1 MIKTFKLF
9 SFKPTLLGGL
19 FLTLTALGKAQQPDA
34 TKPAQLKQSPRDPE
48 LRSDPDLRNF
58 SGRVDTVRERSF
70 DRDWRFFRGEATGA
84 EAPSFDDSGWRSLDV
99 PHDWSIEDL
108 PNAPAGQGRAT
119 ADPSSFAVPKGNTPP
134 AGAPPRIGPF
144 DVKDSPGQGAT
155 GYTAGGEGWYRKHF
169 RLLRANQHVE
179 VRFDGVY
186 QDADFWLNGTHLGF
200 HPYGYTSFFYDLT
213 PYLNPGGA
221 NLLAV
226 RVRNLGQNSR
236 WYSGSGIIRHVWLN
250 VTAPLHI
257 PHGGVQVTTPTVSD
271 ASATV
276 HVKVSVVN
284 DNADVTGDAHVLVS
298 VLDARSRLVGR
309 ADTPV
314 QPIAAGKT
322 GSFETEVPVERP
334 ALWSPDSPHLYQTR
348 TDVVVNQHAVDSVT
362 TVFGIRSIV
371 MNGQSGFLLNGK
383 EVKMRGACVHHDL
396 GALGAASLD
405 RAEERRIEVLKAAG
419 FNAIRTAHNPP
430 SPAMLD
436 ACDRLGIL
444 VYEEAFDMWQEAKN
458 PDDYHLYF
466 PEWGLRDIAMMI
478 QRDRNHPSVV
488 LWSIGNE
495 IYTFNFSNSPPTTT
509 IFSPETGK
517 ELANRIRALDPTRPL
532 TEGGWAGDWILL
544 PQSQTLNSSI
554 WSYLDIGDQHYQ
566 HDDSVMHT
574 GHPDRALL
582 QSESFPATLYDDWK
596 LVTNSKYAVG
606 DFTWTGWD
614 YLGESALGGP
624 VSVPIGTL
632 PLPGGTNDNFGLITS
647 YPYPWF
653 QAFCG
658 DIDLIGERKP
668 QWHYRTV
675 VWGDSPLEMAVER
688 PVPGGM
694 EQRANC
700 WSYYDELQ
708 SWTWNVP
715 RGQIMRVRVYTSG
728 DQVVLLLNGQR
739 VATKTLATADKMTTT
754 FDIPYAPGQ
763 LTAVASKERREIGRK
778 TFTTVGAPA
787 ALRLATDPHHL
798 SNNRNDLAY
807 VLVEVVD
814 AAGHVVPDAVQHV
827 KLTVKGAATL
837 AGIANANPH
846 NVNSFQR
853 GDRFTY
859 HGKALGIVRP
869 TGSPGRISVHA
880 SADGLAPAT
889 LILKSGVR
897 GQESES
903 LDLVLMH
910 KSEKR
915 RILEKHRL
923 WYGWN
928 PGACGGPPISA
939 KIIVRRSMGEWLLS
953 RRDSTIVAWHE
964 VPGIM
969 RKIASSRRDD

>member
-1 MIKTFKLF
+1 MR
-9 SFKPTLLGGL
+9 LGGL
-19 FLTLTALGKAQQPDA
+19 FNSHYMKKRCSFQTPVALRPPWHAILVGAYTLLLATLGTQVWAQPISDSPTDDRPDG
-34 TKPAQLKQSPRDPE
+34 
-48 LRSDPDLRNF
+48 
-58 SGRVDTVRERSF
+58 SGGQANKLDYRVGTVRERSF
-70 DRDWRFFRGEATGA
+70 DGGWRFYRGALNGA
-84 EAPSFDDSGWRSLDV
+84 EAPSFDDNGWRTLNV

-108 PNAPAGQGRAT
+108 PNAPAGQGGAT

-134 AGAPPRIGPF
+134 AGAPSLIGPF
-144 DVKDSPGQGAT
+144 DVKDSPGQAAT
-155 GYTAGGEGWYRKHF
+155 GYTVGGEGWYRKHF
-169 RLLRANQHVE
+169 PLIRANQHVE

-186 QDADFWLNGTHLGF
+186 EDADFWLNGTHLGF

-213 PYLNPGGA
+213 PYLNPGGT
-221 NLLAV
+221 NVLAV

-250 VTAPLHI
+250 VTEPLHI
-257 PHGGVQVTTPTVSD
+257 PQWGVQVTTPTVSD

-284 DNADVTGDAHVLVS
+284 DAALTRDAHVLVS
-298 VLDARSRLVGR
+298 VLDADGRRVGGV
-309 ADTPV
+309 DTPV
-314 QPIAAGKT
+314 QTIAAGQT
-322 GSFETEVPVERP
+322 ESFETDVIVKRP
-334 ALWSPDSPHLYQTR
+334 AVWSPGSPYLYQTR
-348 TDVVVNQHAVDSVT
+348 TDVLVNHDAVDSVAT
-362 TVFGIRSIV
+362 AFGIRSIV

-383 EVKMRGACVHHDL
+383 QVKMRGACVHNDL

-419 FNAIRTAHNPP
+419 FNAIRTSHNPP

-444 VYEEAFDMWQEAKN
+444 VYEEAFDMWQQAKN

-466 PEWGLRDIAMMI
+466 LEWGLRDVASMV

-495 IYTFNFSNSPPTTT
+495 IYTFDFSNGFPTATN
-509 IFSPETGK
+509 FSPETGM

-532 TEGGWAGDWILL
+532 TEGGWAGNWFLL
-544 PQSQTLNSSI
+544 SQSQSANSSI
-554 WSYLDIGDQHYQ
+554 WNYLDVGDQHYQ
-566 HDDSVMHT
+566 HDNSTMHA

-596 LVTNSKYAVG
+596 LVTNNKYNVG

-614 YLGESALGGP
+614 YIGESAIGGP
-624 VSVPIGTL
+624 ILVPIGTP
-632 PLPGGTNDNFGLITS
+632 PLPSGTNDNPGLITS

-653 QAFCG
+653 QAYCG
-658 DIDLIGERKP
+658 DIDLIGERKA

-688 PVPGGM
+688 PVPSGM

-715 RGQIMRVRVYTSG
+715 NGQIMRVRVYTSG
-728 DQVVLLLNGQR
+728 DQVALLLNGQR
-739 VATKTLATADKMTTT
+739 VATKTLAAADKMTTT

-763 LTAVASKERREIGRK
+763 MTAVASKAGREIGRK

-787 ALRLATDPHHL
+787 ALRLVTDAHPL
-798 SNNRNDLAY
+798 SNNSNDLAY

-814 AAGHVVPDAVQHV
+814 TAGRVVPDAAQNV
-827 KLTVKGAATL
+827 KLTVDGEATL

-846 NVNSFQR
+846 NVDSFQR

-869 TGSPGRISVHA
+869 TGSPGRVFVRA
-880 SADGLAPAT
+880 SAEGLASAT
-889 LILKSGVR
+889 LTLKVNAVNCTPYR
-897 GQESES
+897 
-903 LDLVLMH
+903 
-910 KSEKR
+910 
-915 RILEKHRL
+915 
-923 WYGWN
+923 
-928 PGACGGPPISA
+928 
-939 KIIVRRSMGEWLLS
+939 
-953 RRDSTIVAWHE
+953 
-964 VPGIM
+964 
-969 RKIASSRRDD
+969 